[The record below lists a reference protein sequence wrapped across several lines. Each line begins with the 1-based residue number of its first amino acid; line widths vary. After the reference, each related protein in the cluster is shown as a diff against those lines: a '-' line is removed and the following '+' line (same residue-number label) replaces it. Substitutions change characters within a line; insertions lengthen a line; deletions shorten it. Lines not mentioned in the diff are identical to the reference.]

1 MCSCRYIL
9 RACTTR
15 VNEPSISGFSR
26 LTTRF
31 NEETAGAVVWRDDDP
46 CSYSQT
52 TRQQRAPVVVVP
64 TTTEDR
70 VRLPSSAL
78 LLAVPHSA
86 ARRASADLRAPVQ
99 STVATIDL
107 GYMKSI

>member
-1 MCSCRYIL
+1 MPSFGET
-9 RACTTR
+9 TTR
-15 VNEPSISGFSR
+15 ARAPR
-26 LTTRF
+26 R
-31 NEETAGAVVWRDDDP
+31 RD
-46 CSYSQT
+46 SS
-52 TRQQRAPVVVVP
+52 APVVVVP

-86 ARRASADLRAPVQ
+86 ARRASADLRAHVQ

>member
-1 MCSCRYIL
+1 M
-9 RACTTR
+9 
-15 VNEPSISGFSR
+15 
-26 LTTRF
+26 
-31 NEETAGAVVWRDDDP
+31 
-46 CSYSQT
+46 
-52 TRQQRAPVVVVP
+52 P

-107 GYMKSI
+107 GYMKSIVPTTRLTVYVRISKTYRHQVVCALYMPLGHRIRLTGPQGNRLHLARP